1 MNNFIVPI
9 DFSETSKNAARYAA
23 HISTLVPDAHL
34 ILYNVFDTLEYGS
47 DSSPLDTVNDNED
60 ASRKAIVELAL
71 ESVKRE
77 LSSITG
83 ARISCVAEENN
94 RFLDTLEKYVRN
106 NNIQLIIMGITGST
120 VLGQIFMGSNALNIT
135 KRGIVP
141 VIIVPPGTHSQSA
154 KNVMLL
160 TDFKDIDNTIPI
172 DTVKSLLDL
181 FHPRLHI
188 VNVDHEHYVQVTEDY
203 KAERGKLESKLSA
216 YQPDFYFIRLFDFM
230 DAINQFVNDNKID
243 LILTFPRKHSFLS
256 NMFKTTN
263 TTKLA
268 YHSHVPI
275 VAINV

>member
-1 MNNFIVPI
+1 MNNFIVPV
-9 DFSETSKNAARYAA
+9 DFSEASKNAARYAA

-47 DSSPLDTVNDNED
+47 DSSPLNTVDDNED

-71 ESVKRE
+71 GSVRTE
-77 LSSITG
+77 LSGITN
-83 ARISCVAEENN
+83 ARISLVAEENS
-94 RFLDTLEKYVRN
+94 RFLDTLEKYVRE
-106 NNIQLIIMGITGST
+106 NNIQLIIMGITGT
-120 VLGQIFMGSNALNIT
+120 ALLGQTFMGSNTLNIVR
-135 KRGIVP
+135 RGIAP
-141 VIIVPPGTHSQSA
+141 VIIVPPAAHSESA

-172 DTVKSLLDL
+172 DTVKAVLDL

-188 VNVDHEHYVQVTEDY
+188 VNVDHEHYVQVTDEY

-216 YQPDFYFIRLFDFM
+216 YNPEFYFIRLFDFM
-230 DAINQFVNDNKID
+230 DAINQFVADNKID
-243 LILTFPRKHSFLS
+243 LILTFPRRHSFLS
-256 NMFKTTN
+256 NVFKTTN

-275 VAINV
+275 VAINA